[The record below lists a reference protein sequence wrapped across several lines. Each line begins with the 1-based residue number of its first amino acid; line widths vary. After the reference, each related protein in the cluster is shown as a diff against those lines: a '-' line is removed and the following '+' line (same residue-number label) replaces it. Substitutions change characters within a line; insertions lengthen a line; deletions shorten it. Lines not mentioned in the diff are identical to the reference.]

1 MTKLKRILSLFLIA
15 VFLFSIQVFAQD
27 SKAERFG
34 DVPEGHWADKAV
46 HDLRLI
52 KITDGIGNNRFGM
65 GLTIKRSE
73 FTAFLVKLMK
83 WELIKPEKGSFID
96 NLDSGKWYYS
106 QIETALE
113 HGVVIK
119 DVDRFRPDEPITRE
133 EMAVMIVRT
142 LGYDSLAR
150 QLTYLG
156 SPFADVSEN
165 TGYITIAKDFGI
177 IAGVGNNQF
186 MPRATAKREEAAVM
200 MMKMYEKLGRSINEL
215 HAFYAISSAN
225 QADKLSALDSV
236 GFGWSRLEYDSE
248 TSSVFLNTTDKNG
261 NEYDIPEGFTKPLN
275 SARENNVST
284 QLMVYANNDTV
295 FSTAAQSKVHLV
307 EYIITRPEVRRQ
319 VIEAITSQIN
329 NEDLGNTS
337 PSFDGVVIDFESM
350 KGDMLR
356 QSFNIF
362 LKELKQELNKSNK
375 LLYVA
380 VHPKRRP
387 GQAYYDGYDYR
398 TIGETADKVILM
410 AHDYYAKQLTEA
422 EMHNGYTTTPLAP
435 IDEVYYA
442 LKSITDKDTGVKD
455 LNRIWIQ
462 FSFDSAQW
470 KLKEGKVINKYPYNP
485 GYEAIQKR
493 LLMEGVEVNYQETS
507 LSPYAA
513 FYDAK
518 DETDNIIWYE
528 DSRSIR
534 AKISLAKMFGI
545 EGISL
550 WRLGNIPDYED
561 TQAKRLYLD
570 VWQQIMNN
578 KLK

>member
-1 MTKLKRILSLFLIA
+1 MTSIKRILCFFLIA
-15 VFLFSIQVFAQD
+15 AFMFSYQVFAED
-27 SKAERFG
+27 SKTGRFD
-34 DVPEGHWADKAV
+34 DVPEGHWSDKAV
-46 HDLRLI
+46 HNLRQL

-73 FTAFLVKLMK
+73 FAAFLVKLMK
-83 WELIKPEKGSFID
+83 WELIKPENGSFID
-96 NLDSGKWYYS
+96 NLDDGKWYYS
-106 QIETALE
+106 QIETALK
-113 HGVVIK
+113 HGVVTK
-119 DVDRFRPDEPITRE
+119 DVDRFRPEEPITRE
-133 EMAVMIVRT
+133 EMAVMIVRA

-156 SPFADVSEN
+156 SPFGDVSDN

-177 IAGVGNNQF
+177 IAGVGNNMF
-186 MPRATAKREEAAVM
+186 MPHATAKREEAAVM

-225 QADKLSALDSV
+225 QLDKLTSLDSV
-236 GFGWSRLEYDSE
+236 SFGWSRLEYDSE
-248 TSSVFLNTTDKNG
+248 TGSVLLNTTDKNG
-261 NEYDIPEGFTKPLN
+261 NEYRIPDGFSKPLN
-275 SARENNVST
+275 SARENNVSA

-295 FSTAAQSKVHLV
+295 FSTAAQSKVPLV
-307 EYIITRPEVRRQ
+307 EYIITRPEVRKQ
-319 VIEAITSQIN
+319 VIEAISTQIN
-329 NEDLGNTS
+329 NKDLNNAS

-350 KGDMLR
+350 KGDMLK
-356 QSFNIF
+356 QSFNLF
-362 LKELKQELNKSNK
+362 LKELKQELNKVSK

-380 VHPKRRP
+380 VHPARRQ

-410 AHDYYAKQLTEA
+410 AHDYYAKQLTDA
-422 EMHNGYTTTPLAP
+422 EMQKGYTTTPLTP

-442 LKSITDKDTGVKD
+442 LKAITDKETGVKD
-455 LNRIWIQ
+455 LSRVWIQ
-462 FSFDSAQW
+462 FSFDSVQW
-470 KLKEGKVINKYPYNP
+470 KLKEGKVINHYPYNP
-485 GYEAIQKR
+485 AYEAIQKR
-493 LLMEGVEVNYQETS
+493 LLMEGVEVNYQETFQ
-507 LSPYAA
+507 SPWAA
-513 FYDAK
+513 FYDDK
-518 DETDNIIWYE
+518 DGTDNIIWYE
-528 DSRSIR
+528 DTRSIQ

-570 VWQQIMNN
+570 VWQQVMSN